1 MPATFSEKD
10 LSADLLLRIIHLQ
23 TDIVKLGHDLGAVL
37 ACVTE
42 EVAGL
47 TGADGAVLEL
57 AEGEEMV
64 YRAVSGLAR
73 AQLGLRL
80 PRAGSLS
87 GLCIETGEILQC
99 DDSEADGRVDRAAC
113 RKVGLRSMV
122 VAPLVHHESVVGV
135 LKVASPRVGSFTR
148 EHVGILALVTEM
160 IAAAMYFSARD
171 EASELYHRATHDLLT
186 GLANRALFHDRLRLA
201 LALGRRRC
209 QPVGILNLDM
219 DGLKAINDRHGHRA
233 GDAAIREFAARL
245 HRSARESDTVARL
258 GGDEFG
264 VILAEL
270 EGRDG
275 AHQVAERLAREI
287 REPFAFE
294 DAPLSIDA
302 SIGLALFPEDATEPD
317 RLLEEADRSMY
328 AIKRSRKGEAS

>member
-1 MPATFSEKD
+1 M
-10 LSADLLLRIIHLQ
+10 RIIHLQ
-23 TDIVKLGHDLGAVL
+23 TDIVQLGHDLGAVL

-80 PRAGSLS
+80 
-87 GLCIETGEILQC
+87 
-99 DDSEADGRVDRAAC
+99 
-113 RKVGLRSMV
+113 
-122 VAPLVHHESVVGV
+122 
-135 LKVASPRVGSFTR
+135 
-148 EHVGILALVTEM
+148 
-160 IAAAMYFSARD
+160 
-171 EASELYHRATHDLLT
+171 
-186 GLANRALFHDRLRLA
+186 A

-233 GDAAIREFAARL
+233 GAAAIREFAARL

-275 AHQVAERLAREI
+275 AHQVAERMAREI
-287 REPFAFE
+287 REPFAVR
-294 DAPLSIDA
+294 DQAVAQGRGVLIPC
-302 SIGLALFPEDATEPD
+302 P
-317 RLLEEADRSMY
+317 
-328 AIKRSRKGEAS
+328 